1 MRGALAVAAALALG
15 CSHTD
20 RIRPVDVPRL
30 ARLETDDSV
39 RVAGLDGETIE
50 VVRYKEVRLHPKS
63 GHGGYVLRRPIRV
76 HRFEGETWL
85 RSGNHAP
92 IPFEPEQYASAE
104 LEHSNRTETAW
115 IAVGAGLA
123 GALAAFLL
131 FPPMAVH

>member
-85 RSGNHAP
+85 RSGNQAP
-92 IPFEPEQYASAE
+92 ILFEPDQYASAE

-115 IAVGAGLA
+115 IAVGLA